1 MTDKAKTPSKDAE
14 AAKRKA
20 DEKLDEALEES
31 FPASDPMPMTRTSAG
46 APEERESD
54 ETAPARKGAKD

>member
-20 DEKLDEALEES
+20 DEKLDEAS
-31 FPASDPMPMTRTSAG
+31 KSRSPPATRC
-46 APEERESD
+46 R
-54 ETAPARKGAKD
+54 